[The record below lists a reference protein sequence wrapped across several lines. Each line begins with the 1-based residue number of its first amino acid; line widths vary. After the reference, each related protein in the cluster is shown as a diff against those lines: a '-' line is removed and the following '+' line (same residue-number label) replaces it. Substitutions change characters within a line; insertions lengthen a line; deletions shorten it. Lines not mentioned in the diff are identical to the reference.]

1 MLCQPPLPDTRCKD
15 FEDFGKLLLF
25 LLVKISLPPFTT
37 CLRVANYPGM
47 SFSKQIET
55 VVVNLFG
62 LVRNT
67 GD

>member
-1 MLCQPPLPDTRCKD
+1 MPAPPLPDKD

-25 LLVKISLPPFTT
+25 LLVKISLPPFHYVPES
-37 CLRVANYPGM
+37 CKLSRYV
-47 SFSKQIET
+47 FSKQIET

-67 GD
+67 GG